1 MISSLAWLDHDD
13 EEQQQM
19 REAIELFREEGTI
32 DELGLGRIRDALSE
46 RMFPGTSVLWGR
58 ARYLLIVPW
67 FFQALESGKG
77 GSGDADSRAR
87 LLFRKIASELMA
99 SGGGKPVSGVIGGQV
114 RDAVQTPD
122 MAVWAGL
129 EKWGIRTTPGSRAQ
143 ARRDAVAKSMNKV
156 SIADEVE
163 PRASIW
169 HPRLPLAPP
178 DFPDAL
184 SFELTPREA
193 DFLSALMTDPE
204 MSVDEWTGSRSDSL
218 FPPLLNAKDGVSFEE
233 CERPWELPNAVLKLA
248 SPELREAIHSA
259 GCFSDI
265 ARGAQLYYAYLV
277 AQSRAQGESS
287 EEMARVGE
295 LLDGWVEQITS
306 GDRFEQL
313 RIWTDEIDRF
323 WVLISQINARVVPA
337 ERKFIQ
343 EWAQLCIETRGDPR
357 RTDKAR
363 EPITATKPITARD
376 LITAREIQVKGRRA
390 RLRMDGSIG
399 YDAPV
404 GVPQQMIFRWA
415 FVRDIAIDIRKGLGR

>member
-13 EEQQQM
+13 EQQQQM

-87 LLFRKIASELMA
+87 LLFRKIASELTA
-99 SGGGKPVSGVIGGQV
+99 SGGGNPVSGVIGGQV

-122 MAVWAGL
+122 MAIWAGL

-143 ARRDAVAKSMNKV
+143 ARRDAVAKSLSKV

-169 HPRLPLAPP
+169 HPRLPLSPP

-184 SFELTPREA
+184 SFELTRREA

-204 MSVDEWTGSRSDSL
+204 MSVDEWTWSRADSL
-218 FPPLLNAKDGVSFEE
+218 FPPLLNAKEGVSFEE
-233 CERPWELPNAVLKLA
+233 CERPWDLSKAVLKLA

-295 LLDGWVEQITS
+295 LLDVWVEQITS

-313 RIWTDEIDRF
+313 SVWNENIEDF
-323 WVLISQINARVVPA
+323 WALIHQVNSRVVPA
-337 ERKFIQ
+337 ESKFIQ
-343 EWAQLCIETRGDPR
+343 EWAQICIDKRGDLR
-357 RTDKAR
+357 SVDRTR
-363 EPITATKPITARD
+363 E
-376 LITAREIQVKGRRA
+376 LITAREIQVKRGRA

-399 YDAPV
+399 RDAPA

-415 FVRDIAIDIRKGLGR
+415 FVRDIALDIRKGLGR